1 MGTHP
6 IFESDFDCLTDMF
19 RTIVRHKYRRPQ
31 YNQSAVMPDGNH
43 PRAPYKE
50 KIVRPKNY
58 IEPPSC
64 EFELDIEGYTTEGTN
79 TENSMNSPYKL
90 ELASRC
96 QGCGINFDY
105 KNTQIISQYV
115 SPFTGKLYDKSRTG
129 LCHKKYDELNN
140 AHRIATKLLLIGP

>member
-1 MGTHP
+1 
-6 IFESDFDCLTDMF
+6 MF

-96 QGCGINFDY
+96 QGCGINFGTDFFEEKILLRRLNDFY
-105 KNTQIISQYV
+105 QY
-115 SPFTGKLYDKSRTG
+115 SY
-129 LCHKKYDELNN
+129 Y
-140 AHRIATKLLLIGP
+140 